1 MSCWLAGCWLL
12 RSSLSRF
19 SSFAGE
25 TRLYILRVVSR
36 LGLAQARAAL
46 LLLLTLRGIPTMY
59 SGDEIGMHDV
69 PIPAEQARDP
79 FRIIAPGVRRNRD
92 PARTPMQWDSSLNAG
107 CCLPTV
113 EPWLPLP
120 TDSKQTNV
128 AAQRENPHSMLTL
141 IHALLALRRTTP
153 ALNSGSYRPVESG
166 HVDRF
171 VYWRQFGH
179 QRRLTVMNC
188 PSQEQTVRLAET
200 GSGQLS
206 ISTFLDREEPI
217 ELTTLHLRGNEGC
230 IIALT
235 DTME

>member
-1 MSCWLAGCWLL
+1 MAW
-12 RSSLSRF
+12 RR
-19 SSFAGE
+19 
-25 TRLYILRVVSR
+25 
-36 LGLAQARAAL
+36 RAAL
-46 LLLLTLRGIPTMY
+46 LLLLTLRGTPTLY

-107 CCLPTV
+107 FCLPTV

-128 AAQRENPHSMLTL
+128 AAQREDLRSMLTL

-166 HVDRF
+166 HVDCF
-171 VYWRQFGH
+171 VYWRQ
-179 QRRLTVMNC
+179 RRLMVLNC
-188 PSQEQTVRLAET
+188 SSQVQTVRLAET